1 MLTGWEAG
9 VEYLRAL
16 TAAGYAQQV
25 HYRLVAGRAPTA
37 DEGERLLEEGRA
49 AGVQLG
55 KAFSKS

>member
-1 MLTGWEAG
+1 M
-9 VEYLRAL
+9 EYLRAL